1 MKTGNGPKSVGA
13 FLTSETLKR
22 ITVRLDDMSNL
33 LTRWKTHVGEP
44 LASRSYPVSYADGRL
59 SVRADTPAWAS
70 RLRQS
75 QQEILSNLRRDPYF
89 TSLREL
95 HIRVLPGRGDVLKP
109 ERRKEEPLIPS
120 RIPEHAALL
129 IQSVAGDIANPALR
143 SALSRLA
150 SAPARPSH
158 AKK

>member
-13 FLTSETLKR
+13 FLASETLKR

-44 LASRSYPVSYADGRL
+44 MASRSYPVSYVDGRL

-75 QQEILSNLRRDPYF
+75 QQDILNNLRRDPYF

-95 HIRVLPGRGDVLKP
+95 QIRVLPGRGDVLKP
-109 ERRKEEPLIPS
+109 ERRKDALIPS
-120 RIPEHAALL
+120 RIPEHAAQL

>member
-75 QQEILSNLRRDPYF
+75 QQEILNNLRRDPYF

-95 HIRVLPGRGDVLKP
+95 QIRVLPGRGDVLKP
-109 ERRKEEPLIPS
+109 ERRKEPVIPS
-120 RIPEHAALL
+120 RIPEHAAQL

-143 SALSRLA
+143 NALSRLA
-150 SAPARPSH
+150 SAPARTSH